1 MIQFSQIGFI
11 LSKKGQSYIV
21 PKYKTKCFKDFYF
34 SFESSDFYICYTK
47 TYIRLTNY
55 QNPNEIFT
63 YSLVES
69 GPKAPHFCYLNQVY
83 NSQKIYFFKLCLI
96 KQFSYGQISCF
107 HTYFENISRFKSV
120 FFREIQKNL
129 KNCLVAL
136 LSFSSIGLADFD
148 FFQEVLKFVYA
159 QFYFLAV

>member
-21 PKYKTKCFKDFYF
+21 PKYTTNCFKDFYF
-34 SFESSDFYICYTK
+34 SVESSNVYICYTK

-55 QNPNEIFT
+55 QNPNEISM

-69 GPKAPHFCYLNQVY
+69 GPKVPHFCYLNQVY
-83 NSQKIYFFKLCLI
+83 NSLKIYFFKLCLI

-107 HTYFENISRFKSV
+107 HTYFENISRFKS
-120 FFREIQKNL
+120 FFFQGNSKNL

-136 LSFSSIGLADFD
+136 LSFSSICLAHFD
-148 FFQEVLKFVYA
+148 FFQGVLKFVYA
-159 QFYFLAV
+159 QFFLAV